1 MPDDLSPIL
10 DVPVEIRVELGRKLI
25 SIGELLAAAPGHVVM
40 LDRLADGGVD
50 VRVGDRL
57 IGEGEVVVIDE
68 EFGVRM
74 TSVYGGDAAAA
85 G

>member
-10 DVPVEIRVELGRKLI
+10 DVPVEIRVELGRKLM
-25 SIGELLAAAPGHVVM
+25 SVGELLAVAPGQVIM

-50 VRVGDRL
+50 VRVCERL
-57 IGEGEVVVIDE
+57 IGEGGVVVIDE
-68 EFGVRM
+68 EFGVRV
-74 TSVYGGDAAAA
+74 TKVFGDDPLEA